1 VEDFRLVIV
10 GHVDHGKSTIIGRLL
25 ADTGSLP
32 EGKLERVR
40 ETCRRNAKPFEY
52 AFLLDAL
59 KDEQAQGITIDAARC
74 FFKTDKRRYIIM
86 DAPGHV
92 EFVKNMVTGASRAE
106 AALLVI
112 DAVEGIRENSRRH
125 GYLLAML
132 GIRQM
137 TVLVNKM
144 DLVDYRQSVFTETVA
159 DYQAFLSEIGV
170 GSVQY
175 IPVSGLEGDNIAA
188 VSKKMPWYQ
197 GPTVLAEL
205 DRFKSEHPPE
215 EKPFRLPVQG
225 VYKFT
230 GGGDQ
235 RRIIAGTVLSGR
247 LHVGDEV
254 VFYPSGKRSRVQ
266 SLESFPPTPLLAVQ
280 AGAATGFTL
289 SDQIYV
295 KRGELAVLAEEA
307 KPQAT
312 SRLRCNL
319 FWLGKKPL
327 VTNKSYILKLGTAK
341 VKMRLETISRV
352 LDAASLET
360 MTKQEVARHEV
371 AEGTLRLE
379 EAIAFDRA
387 MDNAATGRFVI
398 VDDDEIAGGGIVVEA
413 LTDEQEMIREEVIRR
428 NYKWEKSAIG
438 PEERATQYGQQ
449 AALIVLTGAKDT
461 GKKPLAK
468 ALERQLFNEGK
479 AVYFM
484 GIGNVLYG
492 VDADLKKNEQDRR
505 EEHLRRL
512 AEIAHLMLD
521 AGLILLITALDLTQA
536 EFENFK
542 AIIENKNVVSI
553 WVGDQVTTDLNTD
566 LRIPGNYQVMDAT
579 TVIHHH
585 LEKLQII

>member
-1 VEDFRLVIV
+1 
-10 GHVDHGKSTIIGRLL
+10 
-25 ADTGSLP
+25 
-32 EGKLERVR
+32 
-40 ETCRRNAKPFEY
+40 
-52 AFLLDAL
+52 
-59 KDEQAQGITIDAARC
+59 
-74 FFKTDKRRYIIM
+74 
-86 DAPGHV
+86 
-92 EFVKNMVTGASRAE
+92 
-106 AALLVI
+106 
-112 DAVEGIRENSRRH
+112 
-125 GYLLAML
+125 
-132 GIRQM
+132 
-137 TVLVNKM
+137 
-144 DLVDYRQSVFTETVA
+144 
-159 DYQAFLSEIGV
+159 
-170 GSVQY
+170 
-175 IPVSGLEGDNIAA
+175 
-188 VSKKMPWYQ
+188 
-197 GPTVLAEL
+197 
-205 DRFKSEHPPE
+205 
-215 EKPFRLPVQG
+215 
-225 VYKFT
+225 
-230 GGGDQ
+230 
-235 RRIIAGTVLSGR
+235 
-247 LHVGDEV
+247 
-254 VFYPSGKRSRVQ
+254 
-266 SLESFPPTPLLAVQ
+266 
-280 AGAATGFTL
+280 GAATGFTL

-307 KPQAT
+307 KPQTT

-327 VTNKSYILKLGTAK
+327 VPDKPYILKLGTAK
-341 VKMRLETISRV
+341 VKMRLEMISRV

-360 MTKQEVARHEV
+360 MTKQEVARYEV

-387 MDNAATGRFVI
+387 VDNATTGRFVI
-398 VDDDEIAGGGIVVEA
+398 VDDDEIAGGGIVIEA

-428 NYKWEKSAIG
+428 NYKWEKSSIG
-438 PEERATQYGQQ
+438 PEERAAQYGQQ
-449 AALIVLTGAKDT
+449 TALIVLTGAKDT

-542 AIIENKNVVSI
+542 AIVENKNVVSI